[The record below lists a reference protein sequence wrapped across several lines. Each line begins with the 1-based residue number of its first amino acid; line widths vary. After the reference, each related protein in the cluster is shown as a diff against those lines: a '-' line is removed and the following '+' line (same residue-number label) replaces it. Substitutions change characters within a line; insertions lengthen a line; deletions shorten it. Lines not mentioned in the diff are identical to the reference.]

1 LPVDYF
7 LTSVL
12 LLIGE
17 DRGGRRDMERVLGH
31 FEKWSTH
38 VAVLSIFIMMVLT
51 TADAI
56 GRYLFSFPLVGAYEI
71 TEKYLM
77 IIAVYLGASY
87 TYRGGS
93 TIRITLLVD
102 RLPRGVKMVLHV
114 FAQVFSLCYSFFLI
128 VPAVQAVLRVYEQ
141 RITLSSPQLP
151 LWLPYTAI
159 PIGLLL
165 MSLFMLRDLPRV
177 RAGRSALFREG
188 GASDVMPEDTSGEAG
203 ASK

>member
-1 LPVDYF
+1 
-7 LTSVL
+7 
-12 LLIGE
+12 
-17 DRGGRRDMERVLGH
+17 MQKVLGRV
-31 FEKWSTH
+31 EKWSTH

-56 GRYLFSFPLVGAYEI
+56 GRYLFSFPIAGAYEF

-77 IIAVYLGASY
+77 VIAVYLGASY

-102 RLPRGVKMVLHV
+102 RLPSGVKMALQV
-114 FAQVFSLCYSFFLI
+114 FAQIFSICYGFFLL
-128 VPAVQAVLRVYEQ
+128 VPAVQAVLRAYDQ
-141 RITLSSPQLP
+141 KITLSSPQLP
-151 LWLPYTAI
+151 LWPPFMAI

-177 RAGRSALFREG
+177 RSGGSALFREG
-188 GASDVMPEDTSGEAG
+188 GSSDVMAEDTSGEAG
-203 ASK
+203 ARK

>member
-1 LPVDYF
+1 MEK
-7 LTSVL
+7 VL
-12 LLIGE
+12 S
-17 DRGGRRDMERVLGH
+17 H

-38 VAVLSIFIMMVLT
+38 VAVLSIFVMMLLT

-56 GRYLFSFPLVGAYEI
+56 GRYLFSLPIAGAYEF

-77 IIAVYLGASY
+77 VIAVYLGASY

-102 RLPRGVKMVLHV
+102 RLPSGVKMALQV
-114 FAQVFSLCYSFFLI
+114 FAQVFSICYGFFLL

-141 RITLSSPQLP
+141 KITLSSPQLP
-151 LWLPYTAI
+151 LWVPFTAI
-159 PIGLLL
+159 PIGLFL

-177 RAGRSALFREG
+177 RAGRSPLFREG
-188 GASDVMPEDTSGEAG
+188 KTTDVMSEVTSTEGG
-203 ASK
+203 AQP

>member
-1 LPVDYF
+1 MEK
-7 LTSVL
+7 VL
-12 LLIGE
+12 S
-17 DRGGRRDMERVLGH
+17 H

-56 GRYLFSFPLVGAYEI
+56 GRYLFSLPLAGAYEV

-102 RLPRGVKMVLHV
+102 RLPRKVKMILHL
-114 FAQVFSLCYSFFLI
+114 FAQVFSICYGFFLV
-128 VPAVQAVLRVYEQ
+128 VPAVLSVIRVYDQ
-141 RITLSSPQLP
+141 KITLSSPHLP
-151 LWLPYTAI
+151 LWVPYTAI
-159 PIGLLL
+159 PIGLFL
-165 MSLFMLRDLPRV
+165 MSLFILRDLPRV
-177 RAGRSALFREG
+177 RSGRSALFREG
-188 GASDVMPEDTSGEAG
+188 GSSDVMAEDTSGEAG
-203 ASK
+203 ARQ

>member
-1 LPVDYF
+1 MPSSIERRAWV
-7 LTSVL
+7 SP
-12 LLIGE
+12 
-17 DRGGRRDMERVLGH
+17 GRRDMEKLLSH

-38 VAVLSIFIMMVLT
+38 VAVLSIFIMMLLT

-56 GRYLFSFPLVGAYEI
+56 GRYLFSFPLPGAYEV

-77 IIAVYLGASY
+77 VIAVYLGASY

-102 RLPRGVKMVLHV
+102 RLPRNFKMILHL
-114 FAQVFSLCYSFFLI
+114 FAQVFSICYGFFLV
-128 VPAVQAVLRVYEQ
+128 VPAVQAVLRVYDQ
-141 RITLSSPQLP
+141 KLTLSSPQLP
-151 LWLPYTAI
+151 LWPPFMAI

-177 RAGRSALFREG
+177 RSGGSALFREG
-188 GASDVMPEDTSGEAG
+188 GASDVMAEDTSGEAG
-203 ASK
+203 ARQ

>member
-1 LPVDYF
+1 MEK
-7 LTSVL
+7 VL
-12 LLIGE
+12 
-17 DRGGRRDMERVLGH
+17 DR

-38 VAVLSIFIMMVLT
+38 VAVLSIFVMMLLT

-56 GRYLFSFPLVGAYEI
+56 GRYLFSFPLPGAYEV

-77 IIAVYLGASY
+77 VIAVYLGASY

-102 RLPRGVKMVLHV
+102 RLPGGIKMALKVL
-114 FAQVFSLCYSFFLI
+114 AQIFSICYGFFLL
-128 VPAVQAVLRVYEQ
+128 VPAVQAVLRAYEQ
-141 RITLSSPQLP
+141 KITLSSPPLP
-151 LWLPYTAI
+151 LWVPFTTI

-177 RAGRSALFREG
+177 RSGGSALFREG
-188 GASDVMPEDTSGEAG
+188 GSSDVMAEDNSGEAG
-203 ASK
+203 ARP

>member
-1 LPVDYF
+1 
-7 LTSVL
+7 
-12 LLIGE
+12 
-17 DRGGRRDMERVLGH
+17 MEKVLGH

-38 VAVLSIFIMMVLT
+38 VAVLSIFVMMLLT

-56 GRYLFSFPLVGAYEI
+56 GRYLFSFPLPGAYEV

-77 IIAVYLGASY
+77 VIADYLGASY

-102 RLPRGVKMVLHV
+102 RLPHGVKMALQV
-114 FAQVFSLCYSFFLI
+114 FAQIFSICYGFFLI
-128 VPAVQAVLRVYEQ
+128 VPAVEAVFRVYEQ
-141 RITLSSPQLP
+141 KITLSSPPLP
-151 LWLPYTAI
+151 LWVPFMAI

-188 GASDVMPEDTSGEAG
+188 GSSDVMAEDTSGEAG
-203 ASK
+203 TRQ

>member
-1 LPVDYF
+1 M
-7 LTSVL
+7 
-12 LLIGE
+12 GK
-17 DRGGRRDMERVLGH
+17 VLGR

-38 VAVLSIFIMMVLT
+38 VAVLSIFIMMLLT

-56 GRYLFSFPLVGAYEI
+56 GRYLFSLPIVGTYEF

-102 RLPRGVKMVLHV
+102 RLPGGVKMALQV
-114 FAQVFSLCYSFFLI
+114 FAQIFSICYGFFLL

-141 RITLSSPQLP
+141 KITLSSPQLP
-151 LWLPYTAI
+151 LWVPFTAI
-159 PIGLLL
+159 PIGLFL

-177 RAGRSALFREG
+177 RSGGSALFREG
-188 GASDVMPEDTSGEAG
+188 GASDVMAEDTSGEAG
-203 ASK
+203 ARP

>member
-1 LPVDYF
+1 
-7 LTSVL
+7 
-12 LLIGE
+12 
-17 DRGGRRDMERVLGH
+17 MEKVLGRL
-31 FEKWSTH
+31 EKWSTH
-38 VAVLSIFIMMVLT
+38 VAVLSIFVMMLLT

-56 GRYLFSFPLVGAYEI
+56 GRYLFSFPLPGAYEV

-102 RLPRGVKMVLHV
+102 RLPSRVKMALKV
-114 FAQVFSLCYSFFLI
+114 FAQVFSICYGFFLL
-128 VPAVQAVLRVYEQ
+128 VPAVESVIRAYGQK
-141 RITLSSPQLP
+141 ITLSSPPLP
-151 LWLPYTAI
+151 LWVPFTAI

-188 GASDVMPEDTSGEAG
+188 GSSDVMAEDTSREAG
-203 ASK
+203 ARP

>member
-1 LPVDYF
+1 MQKIL
-7 LTSVL
+7 S
-12 LLIGE
+12 
-17 DRGGRRDMERVLGH
+17 H

-38 VAVLSIFIMMVLT
+38 VAVLSIFIMMILT

-56 GRYLFSFPLVGAYEI
+56 GRYLFSLPLAGAYEV

-102 RLPRGVKMVLHV
+102 RLPHGVKMVLNV
-114 FAQVFSLCYSFFLI
+114 VAQVFSICYGFLMV
-128 VPAVQAVLRVYEQ
+128 VPAIQSVIRVYDQ
-141 RITLSSPQLP
+141 KITLSSPHLP
-151 LWLPYTAI
+151 LWVPYTTI
-159 PIGLLL
+159 PIGLFL

-177 RAGRSALFREG
+177 RSGGSALFREG
-188 GASDVMPEDTSGEAG
+188 GSSDVMAEDTSRK
-203 ASK
+203 ASARQ

>member
-1 LPVDYF
+1 
-7 LTSVL
+7 
-12 LLIGE
+12 
-17 DRGGRRDMERVLGH
+17 MEKVLGR

-38 VAVLSIFIMMVLT
+38 VAVLSIFTMMLLT

-56 GRYLFSFPLVGAYEI
+56 GRYLFSFPLPGAYEV

-77 IIAVYLGASY
+77 VIAVYLGASC

-102 RLPRGVKMVLHV
+102 RLPPGVKMGLQV
-114 FAQVFSLCYSFFLI
+114 FAQIFSICYGFFLL
-128 VPAVQAVLRVYEQ
+128 VPAAQAVLRAYDQ
-141 RITLSSPQLP
+141 KITLSSPPLP
-151 LWLPYTAI
+151 LWVPFTAI

-177 RAGRSALFREG
+177 RLGGSALFREG
-188 GASDVMPEDTSGEAG
+188 GSSDVMAEDTSGEAG
-203 ASK
+203 SRQ

>member
-1 LPVDYF
+1 
-7 LTSVL
+7 
-12 LLIGE
+12 
-17 DRGGRRDMERVLGH
+17 MEKVLGRV
-31 FEKWSTH
+31 EKWSTH

-56 GRYLFSFPLVGAYEI
+56 GRYLFSFPIAGAYEF

-77 IIAVYLGASY
+77 IIAVYLGASF

-102 RLPRGVKMVLHV
+102 RLPRKIKMGLNH
-114 FAQVFSLCYSFFLI
+114 FAQVFSICYGFLMV
-128 VPAVQAVLRVYEQ
+128 VPAVESVIRVYDQ
-141 RITLSSPQLP
+141 KITLSSPPLP
-151 LWLPYTAI
+151 LWVPFTAI

-177 RAGRSALFREG
+177 RLGGSALFREG
-188 GASDVMPEDTSGEAG
+188 GSSDVMAEDTSGEAG
-203 ASK
+203 SRQ